1 MKQMQ
6 EAMSRPEMQQQ
17 MAEMQA
23 YMQNQQV
30 QQRMQVRIP
39 NSTKAMCTCTSC
51 MPRKTLWLM
60 LWVERV
66 SNQSCRRHSVG

>member
-6 EAMSRPEMQQQ
+6 EAMARPEMQQQ

-30 QQRMQVRIP
+30 QQRMQV
-39 NSTKAMCTCTSC
+39 SC
-51 MPRKTLWLM
+51 YLPWLTDVDVICPAPVA
-60 LWVERV
+60 LHVV
-66 SNQSCRRHSVG
+66 VAQVAP